1 MNIDGKALSESIQ
14 KELGIQVQAITESG
28 RRAPHLAAILIGENP
43 ASAAYVRNK
52 IKACEKAG
60 FKSSLIQRPVDISET
75 ELLAL
80 IEDMNNDKLLDG
92 YIVQLPLPAHIS
104 EEKVTLAI
112 HPNKDV
118 DGFHPYNV
126 GLMTIGKPQYL
137 PATPFGILMM
147 LERYGI
153 ETTGKRCVVVG
164 RSNIVGTP
172 MSILMSR
179 NSKVGNCTVTLVHS
193 RSKDMKA
200 ECLRADILIVAI
212 GKANFVTADMVAD
225 GAVVIDVGINSI
237 ADAST
242 KSGQRL
248 VGDVDFDGVAAK
260 CSFITPVPGGVGPM
274 TVTGLLVNTLK
285 AYELYAQSL

>member
-14 KELGIQVQAITESG
+14 AELRLQVQAITESG
-28 RRAPHLAAILIGENP
+28 RRAPHLAAVLIGENP

-60 FKSSLIQRPVDISET
+60 FKSSLIQRPADISEA

-80 IEDMNNDKLLDG
+80 IEDMNNDNLLDG

-153 ETTGKRCVVVG
+153 ETSGKHCVVVG

-225 GAVVIDVGINSI
+225 GAVVIDVGINAI

-248 VGDVDFDGVAAK
+248 VGDVDFNNVAAK
-260 CSFITPVPGGVGPM
+260 CSYITPVPGGVGPM

-285 AYELYAQSL
+285 AYELYGQSL